1 MSWRGGPPECPHGE
15 VVDGLRFAAVRK
27 RNLRRDATMTPRT
40 NPAESTRPSSAA
52 LPAEPLDWGRAPRM
66 NPLETLM
73 WRLEA
78 DPHLREPVCTLEI
91 LDREPDWKRFLAAA
105 DWSTRMVP
113 RCRQKVA
120 EPALGFGNPVWVNDP
135 EFDLD
140 YHVSQIGLPAGG
152 GWPALLKAAA
162 KAAMT
167 PFDRARSPWESIL
180 FTGLPGGRAAHLL
193 KLHHSVS
200 DGLGGVQLLAQLHS
214 RSRQANPSKPQPAP
228 LRPQRSSAIGLL
240 MQQLRRDALAIPTT
254 LRHAFE
260 ATKELAHPWEATKR
274 AVAFG
279 RSLRRVTAG
288 PNAPGSPLLASRSLS
303 LRFHI
308 LDVDLADLKVAAKSV
323 GASINDAFVA
333 ALLGTYRMYH
343 EAKGAPIRA
352 MPMAIPIS
360 VRRSHDAQGGNR
372 FVGARFAGL
381 VDERDPRARMLA
393 IHEVVNQLR
402 REPAIDAMSM
412 LAPVLTHLPGGLLAP
427 VVGHL
432 MKQNDLQASCVPGLR
447 DEYYL
452 AGAKIERAYGFGPR
466 PGCASMITLVSH
478 GTTCCVA
485 ANVDPAAVS
494 DPELFA
500 DCLKEGFAEVLSLNP
515 HARVPVVYA

>member
-1 MSWRGGPPECPHGE
+1 
-15 VVDGLRFAAVRK
+15 
-27 RNLRRDATMTPRT
+27 MTPRPT
-40 NPAESTRPSSAA
+40 LSDPTRAKPGASM
-52 LPAEPLDWGRAPRM
+52 AEPLNWGRAPRM

-91 LDREPDWKRFLAAA
+91 LDRVPNWERFLAAA

-140 YHVSQIGLPAGG
+140 YHVGRVGLPEDE

-228 LRPQRSSAIGLL
+228 PPPERSSPVNLL
-240 MQQLRRDALAIPTT
+240 MQQLRRDALAIPAT
-254 LRHAFE
+254 LRSAVQ

-274 AVAFG
+274 AVTFG
-279 RSLRRVTAG
+279 RSLLRVTAG
-288 PNAPGSPLLASRSLS
+288 PNAAASPLLAARSLS

-308 LDVDLADLKVAAKSV
+308 LDVDLVDFKVAAKSV

-333 ALLGTYRMYH
+333 ALLGAYRLYH
-343 EAKGAPIRA
+343 EAKDTPIA
-352 MPMAIPIS
+352 AVPMAIPIS
-360 VRRSHDAQGGNR
+360 VRNRNDAQGGNR
-372 FVGARFAGL
+372 FVGARFAA
-381 VDERDPRARMLA
+381 VINERDPRARMHA
-393 IHEVVNQLR
+393 IHAIVDQLR
-402 REPAIDAMSM
+402 GEPAIDAMSM
-412 LAPVLTHLPGGLLAP
+412 LAPVLTHLPGALLAP

-478 GTTCCVA
+478 GPTCCVA
-485 ANVDPAAVS
+485 ANVDPAAFS

-500 DCLKEGFAEVLSLNP
+500 TCLKGGFEEVLSLNP
-515 HARVPVVYA
+515 GARAPTVYA